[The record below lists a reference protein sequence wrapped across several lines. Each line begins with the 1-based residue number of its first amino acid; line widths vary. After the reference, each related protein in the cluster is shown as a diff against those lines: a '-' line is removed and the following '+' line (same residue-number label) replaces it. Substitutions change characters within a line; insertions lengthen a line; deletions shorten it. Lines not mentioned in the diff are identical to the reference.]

1 MNLYERYG
9 KLLIQAEILNNQ
21 IAECKKLIAEEINKK
36 ALPAEASK
44 EEPKKE

>member
-21 IAECKKLIAEEINKK
+21 IAECKKLIADDMNKK
-36 ALPAEASK
+36 AQPVEAPK
-44 EEPKKE
+44 EDPKKE